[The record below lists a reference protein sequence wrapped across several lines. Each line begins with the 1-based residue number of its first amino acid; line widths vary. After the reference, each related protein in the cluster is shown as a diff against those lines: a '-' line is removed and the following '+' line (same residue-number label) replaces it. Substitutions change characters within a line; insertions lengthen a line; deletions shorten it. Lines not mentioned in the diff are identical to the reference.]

1 MDEKNDN
8 ELQNE
13 ETQDEELLEDEYELT
28 HSDKLVGV
36 FSEPSTTFQKM
47 AQSPV
52 RTTDWLIPLLTFII
66 VLILSTVMMQ
76 TNQQIKYSMMEK
88 QLESIEKNFDE
99 AVNTGRMT
107 QEQADAQMESIRDR
121 MDQGGMAMLIPQI
134 IGIVIF
140 TFIVFFVISGFY
152 FATVKF
158 VLKGDGPYGNAMV
171 AYGLPFYIASVQ
183 VILQV
188 IVAMLM
194 SKMVTDLS
202 VTTFMSLDKTEIVGF
217 LLSKVD
223 IFSIWFY
230 VVVGIA
236 YAKMFKSDNTK
247 KYVVTIL
254 VLWIGFSLL
263 FFYLAKTFTFLS
275 FLNM

>member
-1 MDEKNDN
+1 MDERNDN

-13 ETQDEELLEDEYELT
+13 ETQEEELLEDEYELT

-36 FSEPSTTFQKM
+36 FSEPSATFQKM

-52 RTTDWLIPLLTFII
+52 KTTDWLIPLLTFII
-66 VLILSTVMMQ
+66 VLSLSTIMMQ

-88 QLESIEKNFDE
+88 QLEAIEVNFSE
-99 AVNTGRMT
+99 AVNSGRMT
-107 QEQADAQMESIRDR
+107 QEQADTQMENIRER
-121 MDQGGMAMLIPQI
+121 MDEGGMAMLIPQI
-134 IGIVIF
+134 VGIVIF
-140 TFIVFFVISGFY
+140 SFIVFFVISGFY
-152 FATVKF
+152 FAITKF

-202 VTTFMSLDKTEIVGF
+202 LTTFLGLDKTEISGF
-217 LLSKVD
+217 LLSKLDLV
-223 IFSIWFY
+223 SIWFY

-236 YAKMFKSDNTK
+236 YAKLFKSENTK
-247 KYVVTIL
+247 KYVGIIIG
-254 VLWIGFSLL
+254 LWIGFSLL
-263 FFYLAKTFTFLS
+263 FFYLAKQFTFLS
-275 FLNM
+275 FLNQ